1 MDRIWERFSLNEAFI
16 RIIIK
21 SYHKNNMKICTDWCH
36 SSLRINNNFH
46 NWSDVWRIWNS
57 LTNVQSVYCR
67 KSMGVDCYRILCRTH
82 CWNWRFSNLDLVP
95 HHPCILLQPNQP
107 PNLYTQLNANK
118 IFYSSRYL
126 QKKTSHVCCGP
137 KPLYKHKM
145 LHWRIIHVNALI

>member
-46 NWSDVWRIWNS
+46 NWSDVWRIRDS
-57 LTNVQSVYCR
+57 LEMYNPYIAENRWVSIVIEFSVVRIVEIEDFPIWISFHIIHAFYC
-67 KSMGVDCYRILCRTH
+67 SPINLLTFTL
-82 CWNWRFSNLDLVP
+82 NWTLIKFSTRLAT
-95 HHPCILLQPNQP
+95 
-107 PNLYTQLNANK
+107 YK
-118 IFYSSRYL
+118 
-126 QKKTSHVCCGP
+126 KKTSHVCCGP